1 MTGSGIRCTFAALL
15 IGLCLVLV
23 GQSPLR
29 AEPKPPVDPDLA
41 KSDAKLLEDDGK
53 ATGEFQRRLRAQVAY
68 RNGLLVIQ
76 DHSGGSS
83 GVVVMP
89 ATVMWSV
96 DCSDSGLTVTF
107 GSGSGDTENGVDV
120 QLTAAAVPVDKCQ
133 RIAPAIGDAVLALTK
148 GN

>member
-1 MTGSGIRCTFAALL
+1 MTGFAIRRTLAALL
-15 IGLCLVLV
+15 IGIVIA
-23 GQSPLR
+23 GQGPAQ
-29 AEPKPPVDPDLA
+29 AEPKPPADPDLA
-41 KSDAKLLEDDGK
+41 KSDAKLLEDEGK

-96 DCSDSGLTVTF
+96 DCSDSGLIVTF
-107 GSGSGDTENGVDV
+107 GSGSGDTDNGVDV
-120 QLTAAAVPVDKCQ
+120 QLTSAAVPVDKCQ
-133 RIAPAIGDAVLALTK
+133 RIAPAIGDAVLAITK